1 MFKINELI
9 LDNLK
14 SLKYSDVNKKEILK
28 DYIFNN
34 ESIELDKNV
43 EIKRC
48 KFDGIIF
55 DEVNIKFGILENV
68 EFINCDLSN
77 LSFIDTHI
85 FRVSFKN
92 CKLFGI
98 NFIDTTLDNIIIED
112 SMCSMANLTGVKINN
127 SKISDSNFKSS
138 SINNSELKNLIL
150 DRVNFSNSD
159 FINTKLKDMDLS
171 SCNIEEI
178 NIDLNCIKDAIISLE
193 QTMDLIGLLGVKI
206 KE

>member
-55 DEVNIKFGILENV
+55 DEVNIKFGTLENV

-138 SINNSELKNLIL
+138 SINNS
-150 DRVNFSNSD
+150 
-159 FINTKLKDMDLS
+159 
-171 SCNIEEI
+171 
-178 NIDLNCIKDAIISLE
+178 
-193 QTMDLIGLLGVKI
+193 
-206 KE
+206 

>member
-34 ESIELDKNV
+34 ESIELDKNI

-55 DEVNIKFGILENV
+55 DEVSIKFGTLEDV

-77 LSFIDTHI
+77 LSFIDSHM

-92 CKLFGI
+92 CKLLGT

-150 DRVNFSNSD
+150 DRVNFSNGD

>member
-1 MFKINELI
+1 MFKIDEPVLLKLN
-9 LDNLK
+9 NLK
-14 SLKYSDVNKKEILK
+14 YIDIDKKEILK

-34 ESIELDKNV
+34 ENIKLDKNV

-55 DEVNIKFGILENV
+55 DEVNIKFGTLESV

-77 LSFIDTHI
+77 LTFIDTHI
-85 FRVSFKN
+85 FRVKFKN
-92 CKLFGI
+92 CKLLGT
-98 NFIDTTLDNIIIED
+98 NFIDTTLDNVIIED
-112 SMCSMANLTGVKINN
+112 CMCSMANFTGVKINN

-138 SINNSELKNLIL
+138 SMNNSELKNLIL

-159 FINTKLKDMDLS
+159 FRNTSLKDIDLS
-171 SCNIEEI
+171 SSNIEEI
-178 NIDLNCIKDAIISLE
+178 NIDLNCIKGAIISLE

>member
-55 DEVNIKFGILENV
+55 DEVNIKFGTLENV

>member
-55 DEVNIKFGILENV
+55 DEVNIKFGTLENV

-112 SMCSMANLTGVKINN
+112 SMCSMANLTGIKINN

-159 FINTKLKDMDLS
+159 FINTKLKDIDLS

>member
-55 DEVNIKFGILENV
+55 DEVNIKFGTLENV

-159 FINTKLKDMDLS
+159 FINTKLKDIDLS

>member
-14 SLKYSDVNKKEILK
+14 SVKYSDVNKKEILK

-55 DEVNIKFGILENV
+55 DEVNIKFGTLENV

-112 SMCSMANLTGVKINN
+112 SMCSMANLTCVKINN

-138 SINNSELKNLIL
+138 SINNNELKNLIL

-159 FINTKLKDMDLS
+159 FINTKLKNMDLS

>member
-14 SLKYSDVNKKEILK
+14 SLKYSDVNKKEILN

-92 CKLFGI
+92 CKLFGT

>member
-1 MFKINELI
+1 MFKIDEPVLLKLN
-9 LDNLK
+9 NLK
-14 SLKYSDVNKKEILK
+14 YIDIDKKEILK

-34 ESIELDKNV
+34 ENIELDKNV

-55 DEVNIKFGILENV
+55 DEVSIKFGTLENV

-77 LSFIDTHI
+77 LSFIDSHL
-85 FRVSFKN
+85 FRVKFKN
-92 CKLFGI
+92 CKLFGT
-98 NFIDTTLDNIIIED
+98 NFIDTTLDNVIIED
-112 SMCSMANLTGVKINN
+112 SMCSMTNLTGVKINN

-138 SINNSELKNLIL
+138 SINNSELKSLIL

-159 FINTKLKDMDLS
+159 FINTKLKAMDLS

-178 NIDLNCIKDAIISLE
+178 NIDLSCIKDAIISLE

>member
-55 DEVNIKFGILENV
+55 DEVNIKFGTLENV

-178 NIDLNCIKDAIISLE
+178 NIDLNCIKDAIIGLE

>member
-1 MFKINELI
+1 MFKINEPI
-9 LDNLK
+9 LVNLK
-14 SLKYSDVNKKEILK
+14 SLKYIDIEKKETLK
-28 DYIFNN
+28 DYVFNN
-34 ESIELDKNV
+34 ENIKLDKNV

-55 DEVNIKFGILENV
+55 DEVSIKFGTLEDV

-77 LSFIDTHI
+77 LSFIDSHM

-92 CKLFGI
+92 CKLLGT
-98 NFIDTTLDNIIIED
+98 NFIDITLDNIIIED
-112 SMCSMANLTGVKINN
+112 SMCSMTNLTGVKINN

-178 NIDLNCIKDAIISLE
+178 NIDLNCIKGAIISLE

>member
-1 MFKINELI
+1 MFKINEPI
-9 LDNLK
+9 LVNLK
-14 SLKYSDVNKKEILK
+14 SLKYIDIEKKETLK
-28 DYIFNN
+28 DYVFNN
-34 ESIELDKNV
+34 ENIKLDKNV

-55 DEVNIKFGILENV
+55 DEVSIKFGTLEDV

-77 LSFIDTHI
+77 LSFIDSHM

-92 CKLFGI
+92 CKLLGT

-178 NIDLNCIKDAIISLE
+178 NIDLNCIKGAIISLE

>member
-1 MFKINELI
+1 MFKINEPI

-14 SLKYSDVNKKEILK
+14 SLKYSDINKKEVLK

-34 ESIELDKNV
+34 ENIELDKNV

-55 DEVNIKFGILENV
+55 DEVNIKFGTLEDI

-85 FRVSFKN
+85 FRVKFKN
-92 CKLFGI
+92 CKLFGT
-98 NFIDTTLDNIIIED
+98 NFIDTTLDNLTIED
-112 SMCSMANLTGVKINN
+112 CMCSMSNFTSVKINN
-127 SKISDSNFKSS
+127 SKISDSNFKTSN
-138 SINNSELKNLIL
+138 INNSELKNIIL

-159 FINTKLKDMDLS
+159 FINTKLRDIDLS

-178 NIDLNCIKDAIISLE
+178 NIDLNCIKGAIISLE
-193 QTMDLIGLLGVKI
+193 QTMDLIGLLGVKV

>member
-1 MFKINELI
+1 MFKINEPI
-9 LDNLK
+9 LDNIK
-14 SLKYSDVNKKEILK
+14 VLKYRDIDKKEILK
-28 DYIFNN
+28 NYIFNN
-34 ESIELDKNV
+34 ENIKLDKNV
-43 EIKRC
+43 EIKKC

-55 DEVNIKFGILENV
+55 DEVNIKFGTLEDV

-77 LSFIDTHI
+77 LSFIDSYI
-85 FRVSFKN
+85 FRVKFNN

-98 NFIDTTLDNIIIED
+98 NFIDTTLESLIIED
-112 SMCSMANLTGVKINN
+112 SMCSMANLIGVKISN
-127 SKISDSNFKSS
+127 SKISDSNFKTSN
-138 SINNSELKNLIL
+138 INNCELKNIIL

-159 FINTKLKDMDLS
+159 FINTKLKDINLS

-178 NIDLNCIKDAIISLE
+178 NIDLNCIKGAIISLE

>member
-1 MFKINELI
+1 MFKINEPI

-14 SLKYSDVNKKEILK
+14 NLKYSDINKKEILK

-34 ESIELDKNV
+34 ENIKLDKNV

-48 KFDGIIF
+48 KFDEIIF
-55 DEVNIKFGILENV
+55 DEVNIKFGTLEDV

-85 FRVSFKN
+85 FRACFKN
-92 CKLFGI
+92 CKLFGTS
-98 NFIDTTLDNIIIED
+98 FIDTTLDNTIIED
-112 SMCSMANLTGVKINN
+112 CLCSMSNFTGVKISN
-127 SKISDSNFKSS
+127 SKISNSNFKTSN
-138 SINNSELKNLIL
+138 INGSELKNILL

-159 FINTKLKDMDLS
+159 FINTSLKDVDLS
-171 SCNIEEI
+171 SSNIEEI
-178 NIDLNCIKDAIISLE
+178 NIDLNCIKGAIISLE
-193 QTMDLIGLLGVKI
+193 QTMDLVGLLGVRI

>member
-1 MFKINELI
+1 MFKINEPI
-9 LDNLK
+9 LVNLK
-14 SLKYSDVNKKEILK
+14 SLKYIDIEKKETLK
-28 DYIFNN
+28 DYVFNN
-34 ESIELDKNV
+34 ENIKLDKNV

-55 DEVNIKFGILENV
+55 DEVSIKFGTLEDV
-68 EFINCDLSN
+68 EFINSDLSN
-77 LSFIDTHI
+77 LSFIDSHM

-92 CKLFGI
+92 CKLLGT

-159 FINTKLKDMDLS
+159 FMNTKLKDMDLS

-178 NIDLNCIKDAIISLE
+178 NIDLNCIKGAIISLE

>member
-1 MFKINELI
+1 MFKIDEPVLV
-9 LDNLK
+9 NLNTI
-14 SLKYSDVNKKEILK
+14 KYSELSKKEILK
-28 DYIFNN
+28 DYVFNN
-34 ESIELDKNV
+34 ENIKLDKNV

-55 DEVNIKFGILENV
+55 DEVNIKFGTLEDV

-77 LSFIDTHI
+77 LTFIDAHI

-98 NFIDTTLDNIIIED
+98 NFIDTTLNNVIIED
-112 SMCSMANLTGVKINN
+112 SMCSMSNFTGVKIHN
-127 SKISDSNFKSS
+127 SKIRDSNFKSS
-138 SINNSELKNLIL
+138 NIENGELKNIII
-150 DRVNFSNSD
+150 DRVNFSSSS
-159 FINTKLKDMDLS
+159 FIKTPLKDIDLS
-171 SCNIEEI
+171 NSNIEEI
-178 NIDLNCIKDAIISLE
+178 NIDLNCIKESIISLE

>member
-14 SLKYSDVNKKEILK
+14 SLKYSDVNKKEILN

-55 DEVNIKFGILENV
+55 DEVNIKFGTLENV

>member
-14 SLKYSDVNKKEILK
+14 SLKYSDVNKNEILK

-55 DEVNIKFGILENV
+55 DEVNIKFGTLENV

-138 SINNSELKNLIL
+138 SINNRELKNLIL

>member
-55 DEVNIKFGILENV
+55 DEVNIKFGTLENV

-92 CKLFGI
+92 CKLFGT

-159 FINTKLKDMDLS
+159 CINTNLKDMDLS